1 MADSSRPRPADAD
14 ADGAF
19 ERPTG
24 SAPRQILDITLQ
36 SCSVELFHALGVAVA
51 PLARSRVAT
60 PREHFDPVG
69 VVAFTTAKSSGVL
82 MLSMDQAIYRLL
94 TPPIVGAP
102 AMNDTLREI
111 LNQLVGRIKNRLLQ
125 FQVTL
130 RVGLPST
137 TRKQLLPRQRSVAG
151 PVESYV
157 FRTLRGEILVTLA
170 GTIHEEPLKYSAH
183 VRIPK
188 EGDLIEF

>member
-1 MADSSRPRPADAD
+1 MSDSSRPQPADA
-14 ADGAF
+14 AAF
-19 ERPTG
+19 DRPTG
-24 SAPRQILDITLQ
+24 SGPRQILDITLQ

-51 PLARSRVAT
+51 PLARSRAAA

-69 VVAFTTAKSSGVL
+69 VVSFTTAKSNGVV
-82 MLSMDQAIYRLL
+82 MLSMDPAIYGLL
-94 TPPIVGAP
+94 SPPVVGGP

-111 LNQLVGRIKNRLLQ
+111 SNQLIGRIKNRLMQ

-137 TRKQLLPRQRSVAG
+137 LRKHLLPRQRPGTG

-170 GTIHEEPLKYSAH
+170 GTIHDEPLHYSAH
-183 VRIPK
+183 VRVPK